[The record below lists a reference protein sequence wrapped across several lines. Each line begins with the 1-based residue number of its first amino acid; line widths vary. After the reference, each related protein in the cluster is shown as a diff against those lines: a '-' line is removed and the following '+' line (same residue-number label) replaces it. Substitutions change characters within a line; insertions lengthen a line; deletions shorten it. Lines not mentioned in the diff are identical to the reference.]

1 MEDRDRRAVQV
12 ANDALH
18 KMSAAE
24 EYWDVE
30 AYVRFPAVTELARQ
44 LFPPLAVLLA
54 QFELTAPTVPL
65 QDR

>member
-1 MEDRDRRAVQV
+1 MEDRDQRAVELATDTLQ
-12 ANDALH
+12 

-24 EYWDVE
+24 EPSDVV
-30 AYVRFPAVTELARQ
+30 AYIRFPAVTELARQ